1 MGLFAQLTGN
11 AETLYQEARRADRA
25 GKEAKALRLMEKA
38 ARQGHITAQIQCV
51 RRYSSGKGAEKDL
64 EKAFY
69 WLEQA
74 ARQGHAEAQ
83 YQYALCFQQGRGT
96 EKDPEKALQW
106 LRRSADQGYGK
117 AREALQESTAPPPAG
132 NGGESALAQLEHAA
146 RQGDAHAQFT
156 LGTLC
161 LRGEEIDL
169 STALSWLDRARR
181 SGHPQAED
189 AIYAL
194 TEIMGEKL
202 YVRGLAAKDPAA
214 ALDCFQK
221 AAGFGLA
228 RAQFDCGTLYEEGTA
243 GAVDLEKALSFYEKA
258 AWQGHVPARMA
269 CARMYAHGEGTAAKP
284 EKALYWYEKAAEK
297 GEPRAQYVCAERYKN
312 GEGCPVDRKKALYW
326 MERAAEQGDIL
337 SQYLCGLMYKN
348 GEGTAADPEKAL
360 SWLQKAAEQGHPEA
374 KQEIGRLRRA
384 QHPAVSPMEAALQA
398 FREEDYAE
406 ARRLASPLAQ
416 AGEPEAQM
424 FLGKLCSLGTGKNLE
439 EAFSWFR
446 QAALQGDPEA
456 EYLCAQ
462 MCRQGK
468 GTPLDLEAAYSWYE
482 KAALQGHAKA
492 QYQCGLA
499 CRRGS
504 GRPKDPEKAL
514 AWFQKAAAQGHA
526 EARRSYDVLSQRE
539 KDPEKIFAYYR
550 DTALDG
556 DHDAQLRLGLLY
568 WEHKMPD
575 EAFYW
580 LEKFAAHGES
590 EKEAADEESR
600 ILREQGKGKP
610 DPALFRTLS
619 VFARFES
626 DHFYGGDA
634 LFALAEQGIAPAQF
648 FHARICSDRL
658 FTKITMGQKPSGH
671 AREEVFSWYEK
682 AARQGHPKA
691 QLACGLLC
699 RLGLGTP
706 EDKERAKSWLEQ
718 AAGQTERPMTREA
731 AKILL
736 QELF

>member
-1 MGLFAQLTGN
+1 MGFFAQLTGN
-11 AETLYQEARRADRA
+11 AETLYEEGIQAARVKNYD
-25 GKEAKALRLMEKA
+25 KALRLLEKA
-38 ARQGHITAQIQCV
+38 ARRGHVKAQ
-51 RRYSSGKGAEKDL
+51 RRCAWMYGAGRAGEKNP

-69 WLEQA
+69 WFEQA
-74 ARQGHAEAQ
+74 ARQGDAEAQ
-83 YQYALCFQQGRGT
+83 YQCARRCQTGRGT
-96 EKDPEKALQW
+96 EKDPEAALQW
-106 LRRSADQGYGK
+106 LQKSAAQGYK
-117 AREALQESTAPPPAG
+117 EAQEALRGPEKEVSLTVNGQETT
-132 NGGESALAQLEHAA
+132 LAQLEQAA
-146 RQGDAHAQFT
+146 RQGDADAQFT

-161 LRGEEIDL
+161 LRGEEMDL
-169 STALSWLDRARR
+169 STALSWLGQARR

-243 GAVDLEKALSFYEKA
+243 GAVDLEKALTFYEKA
-258 AWQGHVPARMA
+258 ARKGHVPARMA

-297 GEPRAQYVCAERYKN
+297 GEPRAQYVCAVQYKN

-348 GEGTAADPEKAL
+348 GEGTAVQEEKAL

-374 KQEIGRLRRA
+374 KKEIGRLRRA
-384 QHPAVSPMEAALQA
+384 RHPAASPMEAARQA
-398 FREEDYAE
+398 FQAEDYAE
-406 ARRLASPLAQ
+406 ALRLAAPPAQ
-416 AGEPEAQM
+416 AGELEAQM
-424 FLGKLCSLGTGKNLE
+424 FLGKLYSLGLGTGRNPE
-439 EAFSWFR
+439 RAFACF
-446 QAALQGDPEA
+446 QDAARQGDAEA
-456 EYLCAQ
+456 QYLCAQ
-462 MCRQGK
+462 MYRK
-468 GTPLDLEAAYSWYE
+468 GEGVPPDLEAACSWYE
-482 KAALQGHAKA
+482 KAAEQGHAKA

-499 CRRGS
+499 CRKGS
-504 GRPKDPEKAL
+504 GRPKDLKKAL
-514 AWFQKAAAQGHA
+514 FWFQKAAEQGHA
-526 EARRSYDVLSQRE
+526 EARRSYEVLSETE

-556 DHDAQLRLGLLY
+556 DHDAQLRFALLC
-568 WEHKMPD
+568 WERRD
-575 EAFYW
+575 REAAFHW
-580 LEKFAAHGES
+580 LETFAFQGES
-590 EKEAADEESR
+590 LEEAAREESR
-600 ILREQGKGKP
+600 ILYSQEQEMEKLTRIHALSAFAQYDA
-610 DPALFRTLS
+610 DPRLG
-619 VFARFES
+619 ARS
-626 DHFYGGDA
+626 LLLIA
-634 LFALAEQGIAPAQF
+634 QKGIAPAQF
-648 FHARICSDRL
+648 FYAKLCTHRLLEDSSECS
-658 FTKITMGQKPSGH
+658 Q
-671 AREEVFSWYEK
+671 EEAFSWYEK

-691 QLACGLLC
+691 QLSCGLLC

-706 EDKERAKSWLEQ
+706 ADKTAAKSWLEQ
-718 AAGQTERPMTREA
+718 AAGQTQRLQTQEA